1 MRALRLLE
9 FQRYVRMQVL
19 STIRRDTTLETAL
32 LPQAYKRPK
41 RFTLKEARAQE
52 KLEARM
58 RAEEER
64 RKQRLHQAFLAA
76 VTQHAKDFKVSRN
89 CCCVRASS
97 RSRI

>member
-9 FQRYVRMQVL
+9 YQKYVRMQVL

-41 RFTLKEARAQE
+41 RFTLKEARQQE

-64 RKQRLHQAFLAA
+64 RKQRLHQDFLAK
-76 VTQHAKDFKVSRN
+76 VIQHAKDFKVSFPTL
-89 CCCVRASS
+89 
-97 RSRI
+97 